1 MYTHIYTIFP
11 YIYTFFVQ
19 IFFIYLPVPPY
30 KELKEQVKEQLE
42 EQVKEQL
49 KENPIHIYVWVG
61 RWDESDSQEMDKA
74 Q

>member
-1 MYTHIYTIFP
+1 MYVHSYIHNISIYIF
-11 YIYTFFVQ
+11 FFVQ

-30 KELKEQVKEQLE
+30 KELK